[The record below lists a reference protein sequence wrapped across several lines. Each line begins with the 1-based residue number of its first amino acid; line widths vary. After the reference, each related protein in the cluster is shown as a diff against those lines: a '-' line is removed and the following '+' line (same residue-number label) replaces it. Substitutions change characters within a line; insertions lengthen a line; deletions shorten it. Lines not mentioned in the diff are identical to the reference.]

1 MSILVI
7 VNAGLFGEAL
17 GQLVRELDVARDVRV
32 QEGFGDGYA
41 TAFAAPR
48 PVLVVVEADALGPQP
63 EAALEAV
70 RRNAASAPIV
80 VVGGAAE
87 AAQVPGACRQIAR
100 TAGSEEIAATL
111 ESLLHD
117 ASTAGRDAGPMTGR
131 DAAAG
136 PGAHD
141 AGSFRGDAVPTFER
155 LGLTAA
161 ETRVLAFVAQG
172 LSNPEIALALG
183 KAEGTVRAQV
193 AAILHKL
200 KVRNRIEAVVLASR
214 IVAVV
219 NAQIGRAEGATL
231 DLAGLLPHLTHHRY
245 RRGTVLFRKGDV
257 GDTLYL
263 IQRGAVSLPELGVVL
278 GTHDTLGEIGL
289 FTPDHRR
296 TCSAVCG
303 TDVALFQLDADQ
315 VKRAYFLNPAFA
327 MHIVG
332 KLAARLSAD
341 KVREGGL

>member
-1 MSILVI
+1 MSIFVI

-17 GQLVRELDVARDVRV
+17 GQLVRELDVACDVRV
-32 QEGFGDGYA
+32 QEGFDDA
-41 TAFAAPR
+41 CVVACASPR
-48 PVLVVVEADALGPQP
+48 PVLVVVEADALGPRP
-63 EAALEAV
+63 EAALDTI
-70 RRNAASAPIV
+70 RRTVAPAPVV
-80 VVGGAAE
+80 VVGAAPDAVPMRGAS
-87 AAQVPGACRQIAR
+87 RQIER
-100 TAGSEEIAATL
+100 TAGGDEIAEIL
-111 ESLLHD
+111 ESLLCVASTAD
-117 ASTAGRDAGPMTGR
+117 RDTASTAGRGAVAGAGAN
-131 DAAAG
+131 DAAAFQ
-136 PGAHD
+136 AD
-141 AGSFRGDAVPTFER
+141 TVPTFER
-155 LGLTAA
+155 LGLTPA

-172 LSNPEIALALG
+172 LSNPEIATALG

-219 NAQIGRAEGATL
+219 NAQIGRAAGETL
-231 DLAGLLPHLTHHRY
+231 DLAGLLPHLTHHRH

-263 IQRGAVSLPELGVVL
+263 IQRGSVSLPELGAVV
-278 GTHDTLGEIGL
+278 GKHDTLGEIGL
-289 FTPDHRR
+289 FAPDRRR
-296 TCSAVCG
+296 TCSAVCE

-327 MHIVG
+327 MHIVN

-341 KVREGGL
+341 KVREG